1 MAFPELDACS
11 TPEEYR
17 ARYDELQAELT
28 ALNVETG
35 GKPFSPEQREKFAA
49 LKEERDEAKARADE
63 LEARMEIVLQGEQR
77 EENRERPMFYTPR
90 AGSAASKNIYDLSD
104 VPFEPNARRREFVDR
119 AKRAIDGHSFADP
132 KSADN
137 VAKLLERDS
146 SGEIAQRIMVTESP
160 IYKRAFGK
168 HLAGYALS
176 AEEQRA
182 LSTATNYPV
191 PAFTDPTVV
200 LTSSGQINPMRQ
212 IARVIT
218 ITGNTWHGV
227 ASTGVG
233 SFSYSAEST
242 EVSDISPTLTQPA
255 ANVEKAQGFIQYPIE
270 VGEDWG
276 ALEAE
281 MARLFA
287 DGKDSLENSKFLSGL
302 GHGSNEPE
310 GLLVGATGTVQTASA
325 SVVAVADLYSL
336 REALSPRWRA
346 RASWVGNLA
355 IMDKIRQLDTSGGAS
370 LWVQLRFGD
379 PADLSGRPIYEWSA
393 MSSSITTG
401 GASVLTFGDFNEF
414 TIVDR
419 VGMNVEVV
427 PHVFATANNRP
438 SGNRGLYAY
447 WRNTSDVRTSTAFK
461 TLVVK
466 S

>member
-1 MAFPELDACS
+1 
-11 TPEEYR
+11 
-17 ARYDELQAELT
+17 
-28 ALNVETG
+28 
-35 GKPFSPEQREKFAA
+35 
-49 LKEERDEAKARADE
+49 
-63 LEARMEIVLQGEQR
+63 
-77 EENRERPMFYTPR
+77 
-90 AGSAASKNIYDLSD
+90 
-104 VPFEPNARRREFVDR
+104 
-119 AKRAIDGHSFADP
+119 
-132 KSADN
+132 
-137 VAKLLERDS
+137 
-146 SGEIAQRIMVTESP
+146 MVTENP
-160 IYKRAFGK
+160 VYKRAFSK
-168 HLAGYALS
+168 HLAQAPLTS
-176 AEEQRA
+176 EEARA
-182 LSTATNYPV
+182 LSTATNYAV
-191 PAFTDPTVV
+191 PAFVDPTVV
-200 LTSSGQINPMRQ
+200 LTSAGQINPVRE

-218 ITGNTWHGV
+218 ITGNTWTGV
-227 ASTGVG
+227 ASTGI
-233 SFSYSAEST
+233 SAAFAAEST
-242 EVSDISPTLTQPA
+242 EVADNSPSLTQPT
-255 ANVEKAQGFIQYPIE
+255 ANVEKAQAFIQYPIE

-310 GLLVGATGTVQTASA
+310 GLLVGATGTVQTASS

-379 PADLSGRPIYEWSA
+379 PADLIGRPIYEWSA